1 MHIEEID
8 LYKVACHVSR
18 KDMKLEGITVD
29 DLVNRSP
36 LAHMFFRKA
45 AELSKGSTD
54 YDWPGC
60 ALSMTMDFYPTDIV
74 ITFSERIDDYLYNLK
89 QSALALPEG
98 SAEQLNM
105 MITAIEQSDEEE
117 ARTLIRRFEQNVRDI
132 Q

>member
-8 LYKVACHVSR
+8 LYKVACHVSK

-36 LAHMFFRKA
+36 LAHMFFKKA
-45 AELSKGSTD
+45 VDLSKGSTE
-54 YDWPGC
+54 YAWPGC
-60 ALSMTMDFYPTDIV
+60 ALSMTMDFYPKDIV
-74 ITFSERIDDYLYNLK
+74 ITFSERIDDYLYNLR

-117 ARTLIRRFEQNVRDI
+117 ARALIRRFEQNVREI